1 MKKTLF
7 IASLF
12 LATAGWAIELSP
24 ASLSAE
30 TPLVVQQPA
39 GGAREPFRSTTPP
52 QIELLNPG
60 AEPRQELRLK
70 PAINVTETAVMTLKM
85 DMEMSFGARSLPAV
99 KVPASVFTM
108 ETKVT
113 KIDANGDLHSE
124 FAYTNADLVGDTAN
138 FPAPVLDSLRSSIK
152 STIGIKG
159 SFITDNRGFY
169 KGGGIIVPEGTDTKA
184 KQMLQQMSKSLEQ
197 LSTPLPAEAVGKGAK
212 WRVISGSDF
221 TGISLNNIATYE
233 LTDLQEGT
241 VALNVSIEQQANPQ
255 NVTSPQL
262 PAGTTLTLKSLTSR
276 GRGSVAWRLDRLMP
290 FRSTASVS
298 SNSEMSVKNSGSSEE
313 STITTKM
320 DMEMTLES
328 K

>member
-1 MKKTLF
+1 
-7 IASLF
+7 
-12 LATAGWAIELSP
+12 
-24 ASLSAE
+24 
-30 TPLVVQQPA
+30 
-39 GGAREPFRSTTPP
+39 
-52 QIELLNPG
+52 
-60 AEPRQELRLK
+60 
-70 PAINVTETAVMTLKM
+70 MTIKM
-85 DMEMSFGARSLPAV
+85 DMKMSFGARSLPAV

-113 KIDANGDLHSE
+113 KIDANGDIHSE
-124 FAYTNADLVGDTAN
+124 FAYTNAELVGDTAN
-138 FPAPVLDSLRSSIK
+138 FPAPVLDSMRSSIK

-169 KGGGIIVPEGTDTKA
+169 KGGGIIVPEGTETKA

-221 TGISLNNIATYE
+221 TGINLNNIATYE
-233 LTDLQEGT
+233 LTDLQDGT

-262 PAGTTLTLKSLTSR
+262 PAGTTLSLKSLASS

-298 SNSEMSVKNSGSSEE
+298 SNSEMSVKNAGSSEE
-313 STITTKM
+313 SITMKM